1 MNDKEIDRYI
11 RDQIKARDITLYD
24 FIGGKYID
32 PNPEDKSSFPNER
45 ARWNRFKSEAYDLR
59 LCELLTEGD
68 FDPSF
73 PYNNLAI
80 PMKDLVRYWWN
91 TIADQEAVIEDICD
105 ELLTAYKD
113 RMLPKEPE
121 EEPVD
126 ISDAFD
132 ELLEA
137 V

>member
-1 MNDKEIDRYI
+1 MNDKEIEHYI
-11 RDQIKARDITLYD
+11 TDQIRVRDITLHD

-32 PNPEDKSSFPNER
+32 PRPEDKSSFPNER
-45 ARWNRFKSEAYDLR
+45 ARWNKFSCLSGEYRF
-59 LCELLTEGD
+59 CELLTEGD
-68 FDPSF
+68 YDPCF

-80 PMKDLVRYWWN
+80 PMKDIVRYWWN
-91 TIADQEAVIEDICD
+91 TIADQEAVIEDIFD

-113 RMLPKEPE
+113 RMLPKKSE

-126 ISDAFD
+126 ISDGFVD
-132 ELLEA
+132 LLEA

>member
-1 MNDKEIDRYI
+1 MNDKEIDHYI
-11 RDQIKARDITLYD
+11 TDQIRARDITLHD

-32 PNPEDKSSFPNER
+32 PRPEGKSSFPNER
-45 ARWNRFKSEAYDLR
+45 ARWNRFQSETYEYR

-68 FDPSF
+68 FDSDL
-73 PYNNLAI
+73 PYNNLSI

-91 TIADQEAVIEDICD
+91 TIADQEEFLGYVFEDI
-105 ELLTAYKD
+105 LTEHKD
-113 RMLPKEPE
+113 RMLPEKPE
-121 EEPVD
+121 EEPAD